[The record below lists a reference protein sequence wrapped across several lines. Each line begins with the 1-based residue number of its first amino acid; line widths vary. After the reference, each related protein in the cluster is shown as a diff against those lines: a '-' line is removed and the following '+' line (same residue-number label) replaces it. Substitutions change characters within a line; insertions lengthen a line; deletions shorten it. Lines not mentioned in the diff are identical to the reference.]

1 MQAWKI
7 FVEKIELEYQQASV
21 AYQATLTTT
30 STTSTSTTS
39 TTATTTTTSTTTT
52 TTTTTPYEIQEY
64 LTFESDGKPALSLP
78 EKPVKREQ
86 FENEKAVS

>member
-7 FVEKIELEYQQASV
+7 FVEKIESEFQLANE
-21 AYQATLTTT
+21 AYLATLTTT

-39 TTATTTTTSTTTT
+39 TTTTSTTIT